1 MMCGMILTVIS
12 FREKW
17 NDPYCD
23 LFCEEW
29 NDPYCDICF
38 EADAEEKSG
47 MILTVISLNDE
58 ADADEDYIKRVTL
71 YEMKS

>member
-1 MMCGMILTVIS
+1 
-12 FREKW
+12 
-17 NDPYCD
+17 
-23 LFCEEW
+23 
-29 NDPYCDICF
+29 
-38 EADAEEKSG
+38 